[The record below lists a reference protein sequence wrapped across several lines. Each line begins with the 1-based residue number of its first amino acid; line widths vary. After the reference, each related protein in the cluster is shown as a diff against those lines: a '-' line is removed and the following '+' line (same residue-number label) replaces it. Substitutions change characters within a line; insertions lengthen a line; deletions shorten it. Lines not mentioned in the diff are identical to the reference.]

1 MVRRP
6 PISTRTDTRFPY
18 PTLFWSGPVI
28 EWDEL
33 VARDRQGRPGAPI
46 TRVGIGDDRVE
57 AVVAAVQL
65 DQHQHALRL
74 ASPGEA
80 QRQRRER
87 PGGSGGQQG
96 AAGYPGHE
104 FTLPDKRDRRAGG
117 AAARRWP
124 DGRAPRR
131 RSEEHT
137 SELQSLMRISYA
149 VFCLKK
155 KKNYTTIRTK

>member
-1 MVRRP
+1 MWWFMFFFFKQKTAYELRIRDWSSDVCSSDLQRRVE
-6 PISTRTDTRFPY
+6 SE
-18 PTLFWSGPVI
+18 PVI
-28 EWDEL
+28 EWDDL

-104 FTLPDKRDRRAGG
+104 
-117 AAARRWP
+117 
-124 DGRAPRR
+124 

-137 SELQSLMRISYA
+137 SELQSQMSIS
-149 VFCLKK
+149 
-155 KKNYTTIRTK
+155 

>member
-104 FTLPDKRDRRAGG
+104 FTLP
-117 AAARRWP
+117 
-124 DGRAPRR
+124 

-137 SELQSLMRISYA
+137 SELRSLMSITYA
-149 VFCLKK
+149 DFCLKK
-155 KKNYTTIRTK
+155 KRN

>member
-1 MVRRP
+1 MWWFMFFFFKQKTAYELRIRDWSSDVCSSDLQRRVE
-6 PISTRTDTRFPY
+6 SE
-18 PTLFWSGPVI
+18 PVI
-28 EWDEL
+28 EWDDL

-96 AAGYPGHE
+96 AAGYPGHA
-104 FTLPDKRDRRAGG
+104 FTLPDKRDRREGG
-117 AAARRWP
+117 EI
-124 DGRAPRR
+124 GRA
-131 RSEEHT
+131 H
-137 SELQSLMRISYA
+137 
-149 VFCLKK
+149 VG
-155 KKNYTTIRTK
+155 TTVHHAHLVCRLLIEQ